1 MTFEFE
7 GNLLE
12 RSPSRRWLS
21 IIAVVIPVAT
31 FVLGAA
37 WFIRA
42 YILPPTVAIPSPMML
57 AAAPPASPAPPAPLA
72 PPVRAQAEVAKPLQV
87 AAPQVV
93 ATAEPAAPSRESAKE
108 QAEPA
113 FALPMLATLEAA
125 PPSLA
130 AAPPAYADPVQDMPT
145 ASLPEPA
152 AEPVA
157 DELASEPIAEPV
169 PLPRAKPHTTVALLS
184 NAIPLPRPRPAEIA
198 PEPDLP
204 VVDRHAVE

>member
-7 GNLLE
+7 GRSLD
-12 RSPSRRWLS
+12 RSPARRWLS

-42 YILPPTVAIPSPMML
+42 YIAPPTVAIPSPMML
-57 AAAPPASPAPPAPLA
+57 AAAPPASPAPLS
-72 PPVRAQAEVAKPLQV
+72 PPVRAQADAPR
-87 AAPQVV
+87 APQVV
-93 ATAEPAAPSRESAKE
+93 ALAEPVAPPPSREPARE
-108 QAEPA
+108 RAESA
-113 FALPMLATLEAA
+113 FALPMFATLTAA

-130 AAPPAYADPVQDMPT
+130 TPPAYADPAQDVPP
-145 ASLPEPA
+145 AALPEPA

-157 DELASEPIAEPV
+157 DELAAEPIAEPV
-169 PLPRAKPHTTVALLS
+169 PLPRAKPHIAAVLVA
-184 NAIPLPRPRPAEIA
+184 NAVPLPRPRPAEIVA
-198 PEPDLP
+198 PESDLP